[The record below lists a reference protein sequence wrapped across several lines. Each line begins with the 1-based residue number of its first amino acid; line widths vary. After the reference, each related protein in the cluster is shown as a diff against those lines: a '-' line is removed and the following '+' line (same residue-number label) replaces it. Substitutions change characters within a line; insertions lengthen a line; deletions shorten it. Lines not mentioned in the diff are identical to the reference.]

1 MAHPLSEFCFSSNKP
16 GLPVNSF
23 EENLIDIYQEVKKPT
38 EEETTT
44 EETEK
49 TEAES
54 TTNDEKTEETTNG
67 DATHDEKDGT
77 EKEKVQDE
85 ETLKRKEAPSEPVSE
100 SKKRFHLDYVN
111 SVRINIFL
119 CGSDSGRAE
128 IRGRFIH
135 WFDYVK

>member
-100 SKKRFHLDYVN
+100 SKKRFHLCEFCPYQY
-111 SVRINIFL
+111 FL
-119 CGSDSGRAE
+119 VWLGFWPRRDSGQ
-128 IRGRFIH
+128 IYSLVQLCI
-135 WFDYVK
+135 K